1 MKHDLTKGNVVK
13 VLLCFAGPMILGNM
27 LQQLYNII
35 DTWVV
40 GKYVGADALAAVG
53 SAYSLMTFL
62 TSVLIGL
69 CMGSG
74 AMMSFYFGKRE
85 DRMLRNCML
94 SSFVLIGL
102 IALGICLAVLALQ
115 KPILRILQTPA
126 ELFELMERY
135 TTIVFYGIFF
145 VFLYNFFAFVL
156 RAVGNSVVPLFF
168 LGIASV
174 CNVVLDLFF
183 VLNLG
188 WGLEGAAWATVAGQA
203 FSGIGLGIYTWV
215 REPRFRFS
223 FREFVNCE
231 KPMKEIFRFSA
242 ITSAQQS
249 VMNFG
254 ILLIQGL
261 VNSFGTVVM
270 AAFAAAV
277 KIDTF
282 AYMPAQEFGNAF
294 SIFISQNY
302 GAGEKERLKKGMS
315 RAIGVSVGFCLLI
328 SLLVFGMARELM
340 LIFVKPEETEILK
353 TGIEYLHIEGAFYIG
368 IGILFLLYG
377 YFRGINRPGISLV
390 LTIISL
396 GTRVVLAYTLAAVPG
411 IGVHG
416 IWYAIPIGWVLADVT
431 EILLMGKET
440 INIGS
445 KTCA

>member
-1 MKHDLTKGNVVK
+1 
-13 VLLCFAGPMILGNM
+13 
-27 LQQLYNII
+27 
-35 DTWVV
+35 
-40 GKYVGADALAAVG
+40 
-53 SAYSLMTFL
+53 
-62 TSVLIGL
+62 
-69 CMGSG
+69 
-74 AMMSFYFGKRE
+74 
-85 DRMLRNCML
+85 
-94 SSFVLIGL
+94 
-102 IALGICLAVLALQ
+102 
-115 KPILRILQTPA
+115 
-126 ELFELMERY
+126 
-135 TTIVFYGIFF
+135 
-145 VFLYNFFAFVL
+145 
-156 RAVGNSVVPLFF
+156 
-168 LGIASV
+168 
-174 CNVVLDLFF
+174 
-183 VLNLG
+183 
-188 WGLEGAAWATVAGQA
+188 
-203 FSGIGLGIYTWV
+203 
-215 REPRFRFS
+215 
-223 FREFVNCE
+223 
-231 KPMKEIFRFSA
+231 
-242 ITSAQQS
+242 
-249 VMNFG
+249 MNFG

-282 AYMPAQEFGNAF
+282 AYMPAQAFGNAF

-431 EILLMGKET
+431 GILLMGKET